1 VDIYPTLAGLAGLE
15 IPKHVQGATM
25 QPLLADPNGKGK
37 PVVFSTMV
45 STHTKLIGHSVST
58 DRFRY
63 IEWDGGKGGTQLYDH
78 ESDPHELHN
87 LADKPLQ
94 ADRIARMKARLA
106 AHLKAVET
114 KTN

>member
-1 VDIYPTLAGLAGLE
+1 
-15 IPKHVQGATM
+15 
-25 QPLLADPNGKGK
+25 
-37 PVVFSTMV
+37 MV

-94 ADRIARMKARLA
+94 AERIARMRARLA
-106 AHLKAVET
+106 AHLKSVEA
-114 KTN
+114 KSN